1 MTDDS
6 PNEGFGPT
14 LAGTPTRVDISER
27 DAFATGG
34 WAILLLTVLLLLG
47 GAAGIVVG
55 AVEGDSAGGSGAL
68 AGTLVAAGVALVLT
82 GAVLLTG
89 FAIIRPGE
97 TRVVTFFGTY
107 MGTIRRTGL
116 SWTVPLS
123 ARRQVPVRVLN
134 FETERLKV
142 NERTGSP
149 VVVSAIV
156 VWQVADTAKAVFAVD
171 DYDEF
176 IRTQAESALRHVVAS
191 HPYDQQTA
199 RSEGEDTTQVTLR
212 EDGGKVSVEL
222 ASEVGERVVIAGL
235 EVVEVRLSNLSYAPE
250 IASAMLQRQQAQ
262 AVLDAR
268 EVMILGAVG
277 LVTDALDQ
285 LGEQGTLE
293 LDPERRAAMTSNL
306 MTVLVG
312 GSAQPVVN
320 VGSLY
325 S

>member
-6 PNEGFGPT
+6 PNEGRGPE
-14 LAGTPTRVDISER
+14 LAGTPTRVDITER
-27 DAFATGG
+27 HAFATGG
-34 WAILLLTVLLLLG
+34 WGLLALTLLLLLG
-47 GAAGIVVG
+47 GVAGIVGG
-55 AVEGDSAGGSGAL
+55 AVVGESGTGRDAL
-68 AGTLVAAGVALVLT
+68 AFALVGGGVVLLLVAT
-82 GAVLLTG
+82 VLLTG
-89 FAIIRPGE
+89 FTIIRPGE

-142 NERTGSP
+142 NERNGSP

-199 RSEGEDTTQVTLR
+199 RSEGDDTDQVTLR
-212 EDGGKVSVEL
+212 EDGGKVSLEL
-222 ASEVGERVVIAGL
+222 ATEVGERVVIAGL
-235 EVVEVRLSNLSYAPE
+235 EIVEVRLSNLSYAPE

-285 LGEQGTLE
+285 LGRQGDLE